1 MTTRPNIVVI
11 QADQMAAQALGAYG
25 DTAARTP
32 HMDALAA
39 EAAVFD
45 RAYCNTPLCAPSRAS
60 MMTGRMPSDIDCFDN
75 GSDFAASIPTFAH
88 HLRADGY
95 HTALVGRMHFIGPD
109 QHHGFEQRLT
119 TDVYPADMDMVP
131 DWRRDLGD
139 RLQWYHDADAVHT
152 AGVSQATVQ
161 LDFDDEVGFRALRHL
176 NDRVRADQAAGERV
190 PFLMVAS
197 FIHPH
202 DPYEPPQEHWDRF
215 ADVDIP
221 APRHPEVPDPAQDPH
236 SHRLRAMSG
245 FDQRET
251 TEEEVRR
258 ARRSYYAAV
267 SYIDDHVGRI
277 RERLESLGL
286 WEDTVVVV
294 TSDHGDMLGEKGLWF
309 KMSPYEES
317 SRVPLILHGPEHL
330 VPAGRYAN
338 PVSLLDLMPT
348 LLELGGAD
356 GATSA
361 AAEATTPARQ
371 GLSLLESARRERSG
385 TAGPAD
391 RDVIIE
397 YLAEGTLRP
406 QLTLVRG
413 QHKFVVCPGDPDQ
426 LFDLHTDPHELTN
439 IAADPA
445 QAELVAELRAA
456 VAAQYDLA
464 ALEEKV
470 LASQARRRLVAQA
483 LQSGRP
489 RPWDYEPD
497 PEQRY
502 VRGDFWS
509 ALGYGQIRPTGS

>member
-1 MTTRPNIVVI
+1 
-11 QADQMAAQALGAYG
+11 
-25 DTAARTP
+25 
-32 HMDALAA
+32 
-39 EAAVFD
+39 
-45 RAYCNTPLCAPSRAS
+45 
-60 MMTGRMPSDIDCFDN
+60 
-75 GSDFAASIPTFAH
+75 
-88 HLRADGY
+88 
-95 HTALVGRMHFIGPD
+95 
-109 QHHGFEQRLT
+109 
-119 TDVYPADMDMVP
+119 
-131 DWRRDLGD
+131 
-139 RLQWYHDADAVHT
+139 
-152 AGVSQATVQ
+152 
-161 LDFDDEVGFRALRHL
+161 
-176 NDRVRADQAAGERV
+176 
-190 PFLMVAS
+190 
-197 FIHPH
+197 
-202 DPYEPPQEHWDRF
+202 
-215 ADVDIP
+215 
-221 APRHPEVPDPAQDPH
+221 
-236 SHRLRAMSG
+236 MSG

-251 TEEEVRR
+251 SDEEVRR

-267 SYIDDHVGRI
+267 SYIDDHIGRI

-317 SRVPLILHGPEHL
+317 SRVPLIIHGPEDL

-356 GATSA
+356 GAASA
-361 AAEATTPARQ
+361 AAEATAPARQ

-385 TAGPAD
+385 TTGPAD

-413 QHKFVVCPGDPDQ
+413 RHKFVVCPGDPDQ
-426 LFDLHTDPHELTN
+426 LFDLDTDPHELRS
-439 IAADPA
+439 IAADPD
-445 QAELVAELRAA
+445 QAELVADLRAA
-456 VAAQYDLA
+456 VGAQYDLD

-483 LQSGRP
+483 LQNGRS

-502 VRGDFWS
+502 VRGDFWG
-509 ALGYGQIRPTGS
+509 ALGYGQIRTAGR